1 MATKQPL
8 PGIPSPQLPQW
19 AGANDTK
26 LNGLPQTFLNKHK
39 ARPLKA
45 SGGWLGDLGPID
57 TDTPTLRGPALGAAS
72 GVGASAIPQP
82 TPAFTSATI
91 DANSNI
97 AEPPASPNGSGVNW
111 DAIAGGLNKA
121 APFASNIANSFRRV
135 PQPIRSQPISAVTLS
150 RVNNSN
156 ERTNLDEQTRGM
168 DLAANRGLS
177 ANTAAAVRAGNLSTR
192 LRAYGDSYARE
203 NNANADIS
211 NRQAEINSG
220 IEEKN
225 IGLTNEYNQE
235 LVASRIAQQKASS
248 ANISNAS
255 DKLVQIQNA
264 AAQRE
269 LDQAKYKD
277 ALRLINSGVSGRYEQ
292 YLKNAQ
298 GELAKIH
305 AGQNGKTALSTEQ
318 DDDQDDDNKKY
329 GGKLKY
335 GKGGRMITDNLSNLK
350 RLRKAYN

>member
-8 PGIPSPQLPQW
+8 PGIPAPQLPQW

-26 LNGLPQTFLNKHK
+26 LNSLPQTFLNKRK

-45 SGGWLGDLGPID
+45 DGGWLGDLGPQ
-57 TDTPTLRGPALGAAS
+57 TDPTLRGPALGPASSIGADAITNPGLSAPPSTIAPDQIASPSGSAS
-72 GVGASAIPQP
+72 GSI
-82 TPAFTSATI
+82 
-91 DANSNI
+91 
-97 AEPPASPNGSGVNW
+97 NW
-111 DAIAGGLNKA
+111 QGISDGLNKA

-156 ERTNLDEQTRGM
+156 ERANLDEQTRGM

-235 LVASRIAQQKASS
+235 LVGSKIAQQRQDA
-248 ANISNAS
+248 ANLSNAS
-255 DKLVQIQNA
+255 DKYVQIQNA
-264 AAQRE
+264 NAQRA
-269 LDQAKYKD
+269 LDQQKFKD
-277 ALRLINSGVSGRYEQ
+277 ASRLINTGVSKRYQDFLEGRLGEVG
-292 YLKNAQ
+292 KIKAAQ
-298 GELAKIH
+298 D
-305 AGQNGKTALSTEQ
+305 GKVSTEQ
-318 DDDQDDDNKKY
+318 DNDRDEDDDDKKY
-329 GGKLKY
+329 GGKLKMA
-335 GKGGRMITDNLSNLK
+335 KGGRMNTTNQSNLK
-350 RLRKAYN
+350 RLRKAYY